1 MTDTIAHPRAAA
13 RSRWGLLGL
22 AGVAWLVAYR
32 FNPPSWRWLLGDVLG
47 MEKGTRTREVTEFF
61 FYDPSRSP
69 CS

>member
-1 MTDTIAHPRAAA
+1 
-13 RSRWGLLGL
+13 
-22 AGVAWLVAYR
+22 VAWLVAYR